1 MRFDFLSPQLFD
13 MLIYAN
19 LALGALLIIGRFT
32 MDMRRKPPV
41 REQRE
46 QIYDESS
53 YSHLSDTDA
62 NPALA
67 RETNDDQ
74 NKNSQRSKP

>member
-1 MRFDFLSPQLFD
+1 MRFDFLTPELFNL
-13 MLIYAN
+13 LIYAN
-19 LALGALLIIGRFT
+19 LALGVFLIVGRFI

-46 QIYDESS
+46 QVYDESS

-62 NPALA
+62 NPALS
-67 RETNDDQ
+67 RNNSQDES
-74 NKNSQRSKP
+74 SQRSKQ

>member
-1 MRFDFLSPQLFD
+1 MMRFDFLTPELFD

-19 LALGALLIIGRFT
+19 LALGVFLIVGRFIL
-32 MDMRRKPPV
+32 DMRRKPPV

-62 NPALA
+62 NPALS
-67 RETNDDQ
+67 RDTNSQD
-74 NKNSQRSKP
+74 NSQRSKQ

>member
-1 MRFDFLSPQLFD
+1 MRFDFLTPELFD

-19 LALGALLIIGRFT
+19 LALGVLLIVGRFI

-46 QIYDESS
+46 QSYDESS

-62 NPALA
+62 NPALS
-67 RETNDDQ
+67 RNTDTQDT
-74 NKNSQRSKP
+74 SQRSKQ

>member
-1 MRFDFLSPQLFD
+1 MRFDFLTPELFD
-13 MLIYAN
+13 TLIYAN
-19 LALGALLIIGRFT
+19 LALGVLLIVGRFM

-46 QIYDESS
+46 QSYDESS

-62 NPALA
+62 NPALS
-67 RETNDDQ
+67 RNTDTQDT
-74 NKNSQRSKP
+74 SQRSKQ

>member
-1 MRFDFLSPQLFD
+1 MRLDFLTPELFN

-19 LALGALLIIGRFT
+19 LALGVLLIIGRFT

-46 QIYDESS
+46 QTYDESS

-67 RETNDDQ
+67 RDNDTQDKTARGVS
-74 NKNSQRSKP
+74 ND

>member
-1 MRFDFLSPQLFD
+1 MRFDFLTPELFD
-13 MLIYAN
+13 ILIYAN
-19 LALGALLIIGRFT
+19 LALGVLLIVGRFM

-46 QIYDESS
+46 QSYDESS

-62 NPALA
+62 NPALSQD
-67 RETNDDQ
+67 TDTQDT
-74 NKNSQRSKP
+74 SQRSKQ

>member
-1 MRFDFLSPQLFD
+1 

-19 LALGALLIIGRFT
+19 LALGVLLIVGRFI

-46 QIYDESS
+46 QSYDESS

-62 NPALA
+62 NPALS
-67 RETNDDQ
+67 RNTDTQDT
-74 NKNSQRSKP
+74 SQRSKQ